1 MQMRVWMK
9 FPQEGSKYIP
19 PHNSCDSKWKDYSK
33 LQDAPLTKL
42 ITGTK
47 GSYSELRAASG

>member
-1 MQMRVWMK
+1 MK
-9 FPQEGSKYIP
+9 FPREGSKYTP

-33 LQDAPLTKL
+33 LQDDPLAKL

-47 GSYSELRAASG
+47 GSYSEPRAAST